1 MKSTDCTSDLVESV
15 REARAKCTPINIVG
29 TGSKSFYGESEQARQ
44 ALELNITSHS
54 GIINYEPSEL
64 VVRVRAGT
72 SLTDLK
78 RTLAAQ
84 GQVLPF
90 DPPQYSG
97 TGTVGGCVAA
107 GLSGPGRILFGS
119 IRDSVLGATIING
132 RGEALTFGGQ
142 VMKNVAGYDVSR
154 LMVGAMGTLGVLLD
168 VSFKVSPRP
177 EVEITIRASVQPE
190 RLRESLLELHQT
202 QLPVS
207 GVAYFDK
214 SLSVRLSSTESGVRS
229 AGDRLQGDEIED
241 GGFWDDLRDH
251 RHGYFQDIEDLWRV
265 VVPTGAPFARAPELV
280 EWTGAL
286 RWFKSADDS
295 IRQMAVDCGG
305 HATLF
310 KRQRSTLSSFQPLDP
325 VAMEIHRRLK
335 KSFDPDGVLNPGR
348 MYRGI

>member
-1 MKSTDCTSDLVESV
+1 M
-15 REARAKCTPINIVG
+15 
-29 TGSKSFYGESEQARQ
+29 
-44 ALELNITSHS
+44 LNIIGHC
-54 GIINYEPSEL
+54 GIISYEPSEL
-64 VVRVRAGT
+64 AVRVRAGT
-72 SLTDLK
+72 SLTNLK
-78 RTLAAQ
+78 QTLAAQ

-97 TGTVGGCVAA
+97 AGTVGGCVAA

-132 RGEALTFGGQ
+132 QGEVLTFGGQ

-168 VSFKVSPRP
+168 VSFKVSPRT
-177 EVEITIRASVQPE
+177 EAEITIRTALQPE
-190 RLRESLLELHQT
+190 ELRESLLNLHQT

-214 SLSVRLSSTESGVRS
+214 SLLVRLSSTASGVRN
-229 AGDRLQGDEIED
+229 AANRLQGDEID
-241 GGFWDDLRDH
+241 DAGFWDELRDH

-265 VVPTGAPFARAPELV
+265 VVPTAEAFFQAPELV
-280 EWTGAL
+280 EWAGAL

-310 KRQRSTLSSFQPLDP
+310 KRQRSTALSFQPLDA

-335 KSFDPDGVLNPGR
+335 QSFDPDGVLNPGR
-348 MYRGI
+348 MYPGI